1 MGKKF
6 EDLPKDYQQL
16 LTLWNKG
23 KTGTQIAEMLGTTR
37 SAVMG
42 KIHRAK
48 QYGIKVK
55 GAMVRVD
62 VIEPPARKIKNR
74 RIIRE
79 AKITGRPLPE
89 PPPPPVVATKDQL
102 KRAVG
107 IMQLTPMS
115 CRFILNDNPSRAIFC
130 GAPKEKG
137 SYCGEHAALCYHKP
151 VARVER
157 KKGFKWKT
165 SSFVQGGTTH
175 LDG

>member
-6 EDLPKDYQQL
+6 EDLPKDYQKL
-16 LTLWNKG
+16 LVLWNSG
-23 KTGTQIAEMLGTTR
+23 KTGTQIGDVLGLSR
-37 SAVMG
+37 SSVMG
-42 KIHRAK
+42 RIHRAK
-48 QYGIKVK
+48 LYGIKVK
-55 GAMVRVD
+55 GAPIRID
-62 VIEPPARKIKNR
+62 VVAPPPRKVKNR

-79 AKITGRPLPE
+79 AKAAGLPLPE
-89 PPPPPVVATKDQL
+89 PPPIVTATKDQL
-102 KRAVG
+102 RRSVG
-107 IMQLTPMS
+107 LMQLTPMS
-115 CRFILNDNPSRAIFC
+115 CRYILNDNPSKAIFC

-165 SSFVQGGTTH
+165 SSFARGGISP

>member
-6 EDLPKDYQQL
+6 EDLPKDYQRL

-23 KTGTQIAEMLGTTR
+23 KTGSQIAEIMNTTR

-48 QYGIKVK
+48 QYGIRLK
-55 GAMVRVD
+55 GEAVRVD
-62 VIEPPARKIKNR
+62 VADPPVRKVKNR
-74 RIIRE
+74 RLIRQ
-79 AKITGRPLPE
+79 AKITGKPLPE
-89 PPPPPVVATKDQL
+89 VPIPVVQATSDQI
-102 KRAVG
+102 KRSIG
-107 IMQLTPMS
+107 LMRLTPMS
-115 CRFILNDNPSRAIFC
+115 CRFILNDNPSQAIFC

-151 VARVER
+151 VIRVR

-165 SSFVQGGTTH
+165 SLFVPAGI
-175 LDG
+175 LRSDG